1 MQGDQAVRTQD
12 LFWCLCDPAVI
23 ENGGTYDSRTRKQ
36 LKRADSLSTRKR
48 KITFFYRTQDFFW
61 CFDSHKIDFLM
72 DLFWLSAV
80 M

>member
-1 MQGDQAVRTQD
+1 MQGDQAVRAQD

-48 KITFFYRTQDFFW
+48 KITFFIAR
-61 CFDSHKIDFLM
+61 KISFGVLIPTK
-72 DLFWLSAV
+72 
-80 M
+80 